1 MDIIKQFFRS
11 AFSVDS
17 VIFGFDEGDLKV
29 LLIYRGADPYKG
41 TWALP
46 GDLVK
51 LDEDLDESARR
62 VLKDLT
68 GLSNVFMDQI
78 HTFGRVERHPLGR
91 VITVAYYSLVKVS
104 DYKVNASSWA
114 KDAKWHSI
122 NKIPKL
128 PFDHNEILE
137 YAKNK
142 LKDKVRHQPIG
153 FELLPK
159 EFTLT
164 DIQHLYEA
172 VLEIELD
179 KRNFRKKLLA
189 MGLLIDSGFSQ
200 NAVAHR
206 PARLYRFDKKK
217 YQSLIQ
223 KGFSFEL

>member
-1 MDIIKQFFRS
+1 MDMLRQFFKS

-17 VIFGFDEGDLKV
+17 VIFGYDEGELKV
-29 LLIYRGADPYKG
+29 LLIYRGAKPYIG

-51 LDEDLDESARR
+51 LDEDLDDSAKR
-62 VLKDLT
+62 VLYDLT

-78 HTFGRVERHPLGR
+78 HTFGRVDRHPIGR
-91 VITVAYYSLVKVS
+91 VITVAYFALVKIA
-104 DYKVNASSWA
+104 DYKLNPSSWA
-114 KDAKWHSI
+114 KEAKWYSMSD
-122 NKIPKL
+122 IPKL
-128 PFDHNEILE
+128 PFDHAEILD

-153 FELLPK
+153 FELMPK

-164 DIQHLYEA
+164 DIQNLYES
-172 VLEIELD
+172 VLGITLD

-189 MGLLIDSGFSQ
+189 MNLLVDTGYFQDS
-200 NAVAHR
+200 VAHR

-217 YQSLIQ
+217 YQHLIQ